1 MGKNTLDALSRALR
15 DGDPLAHESGLSA
28 EDAAAIRRVVIA
40 AAHRQPS
47 PATAWPR
54 PLMLA
59 ATLAMTIVAGVLVGR
74 VLPHTHE
81 TRPTTPPAAA
91 PATDAARRQMQFA
104 TPGGTRIIW
113 VFDPEFNP

>member
-1 MGKNTLDALSRALR
+1 MGKNTDVVTRALR
-15 DGDPLAHESGLSA
+15 DGDPLTRESGLSA

-40 AAHRQPS
+40 TAHRQPS

-59 ATLAMTIVAGVLVGR
+59 ATLAMTIVAGVIVGR
-74 VLPHTHE
+74 GLPRTHE
-81 TRPTTPPAAA
+81 MRAPPPPTTA